1 MTICPVSYRT
11 PTLVNPYAAGP
22 GAGAGAASR
31 RSGSPDWV
39 MLDKTAYISDRRN
52 ASTAE
57 SQTSEGQIV
66 QVSF

>member
-11 PTLVNPYAAGP
+11 PTLVNKYAAGP
-22 GAGAGAASR
+22 GAGAASR